1 MYKDCLF
8 KKRLYAHRM
17 MRIQSDKHQLST
29 YGINK
34 ISLNPFD
41 DKKYF
46 LSETNNLAHGHFRIS
61 QLL

>member
-1 MYKDCLF
+1 
-8 KKRLYAHRM
+8 M